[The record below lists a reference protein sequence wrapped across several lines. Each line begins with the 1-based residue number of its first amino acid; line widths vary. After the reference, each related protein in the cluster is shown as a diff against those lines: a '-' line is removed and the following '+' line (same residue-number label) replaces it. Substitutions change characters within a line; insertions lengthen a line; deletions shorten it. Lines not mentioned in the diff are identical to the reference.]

1 MSFSEFFDL
10 SCIYHGGLQP
20 VDVVVRLLYSVVVGM
35 LIGYNR
41 QVRYQRA
48 GLRTFTLIT
57 VGSTVAMLISIYL
70 PDISGMGD
78 PARIAAQVLSGV
90 GFLGAGAI
98 LRGRGDNVQGLTTA
112 AGIWVCSALGL
123 AIGAG
128 MYMTSAIVTLLVL
141 FVLVV
146 MGYVEEK
153 LGLRQKNLGINVDT
167 TTALPNIN
175 AIKGVLSSMKVSVSN
190 VSLDSNF
197 KNDTGHIYIEAK
209 SSGDKVSYEVNK
221 ALGELDFV
229 SSVKTNTY

>member
-1 MSFSEFFDL
+1 MSFSDFFDL
-10 SCIYHGGLQP
+10 SQIYHSGLQP
-20 VDVVVRLLYSVVVGM
+20 FDVVVRLLYSVVVGM

-41 QVRYQRA
+41 QVRYQKA

-70 PDISGMGD
+70 PDISGKGD
-78 PARIAAQVLSGV
+78 PARVAAQVLSGV

-98 LRGRGDNVQGLTTA
+98 LRGRGDSIQGLTTA

-153 LGLRQKNLGINVDT
+153 LGLRQKNIGINIDT
-167 TTALPNIN
+167 TTALPDIE
-175 AIKGVLSSMKVSVSN
+175 AVKEVLSSLKIVVSN
-190 VSLDSNF
+190 ISLDSNF
-197 KNDTGHIYIEAK
+197 KTNTGHIYMEAK
-209 SSGDKVSYEVNK
+209 SSGDKISYRLNK
-221 ALGELDFV
+221 ALKELDFI
-229 SSVKTNTY
+229 SSIKTNTY